1 MYLPPAISLARTLI
15 HQERQ
20 LTRAYDHLDA
30 LDAIK
35 TSMPSAFDL
44 ATLPPFHSLAAAT
57 ASAVDP
63 FTLVSTP
70 ASTGHSHSFQTPDP
84 SVASTGS
91 GPSAS
96 ATLGVKST
104 AEPPR
109 SRTAPQ
115 KEEITQKL
123 DAVRRMKGIIL
134 TQLSTTTLM
143 LFCYGAIVSE
153 CLVADFAENAGS
165 PPRS

>member
-15 HQERQ
+15 LQERQ
-20 LTRAYDHLDA
+20 VTRTYDHLDA

-57 ASAVDP
+57 ASAVDA

-70 ASTGHSHSFQTPDP
+70 ASTVHSHSFQTPDS

-109 SRTAPQ
+109 SRTARQ

-123 DAVRRMKGIIL
+123 LQLIRHRSALLAARR
-134 TQLSTTTLM
+134 
-143 LFCYGAIVSE
+143 
-153 CLVADFAENAGS
+153 S
-165 PPRS
+165 PSN